1 MLAASAV
8 APGDGWGISVNPNL
22 VKPNLVKPHFGE
34 NSYRIEINLVR
45 ILTELAFQF
54 YRVFSSFF
62 FFSIWRVWRIWRSG
76 EEVQGTSS
84 GAAEV
89 PWTSSRTLLGT
100 GNWGRWGEVGIP

>member
-1 MLAASAV
+1 MLAAPAV

-34 NSYRIEINLVR
+34 NSHRIEINLVR

-62 FFSIWRVWRIWRSG
+62 FQFGEFCEFGENSHRIGNLNRCGSPKSAHFG
-76 EEVQGTSS
+76 ELCCRGS
-84 GAAEV
+84 
-89 PWTSSRTLLGT
+89 LG
-100 GNWGRWGEVGIP
+100 R